1 MVLVPEVVVPEVVV
15 PEVVA
20 PEVVV
25 VLLLRTKS
33 VASAGGTGH
42 QKAACAPK
50 LERCQLAAHSCQ
62 QAENTGSSP
71 PRRGERE
78 SNEAG
83 DHTDKEARS
92 ERGHVEAHLPRRAGE
107 GVQ

>member
-33 VASAGGTGH
+33 VASVGGTDR
-42 QKAACAPK
+42 QKAACASK
-50 LERCQLAAHSCQ
+50 LILGGKAQQRNERQCC
-62 QAENTGSSP
+62 
-71 PRRGERE
+71 
-78 SNEAG
+78 
-83 DHTDKEARS
+83 
-92 ERGHVEAHLPRRAGE
+92 
-107 GVQ
+107 